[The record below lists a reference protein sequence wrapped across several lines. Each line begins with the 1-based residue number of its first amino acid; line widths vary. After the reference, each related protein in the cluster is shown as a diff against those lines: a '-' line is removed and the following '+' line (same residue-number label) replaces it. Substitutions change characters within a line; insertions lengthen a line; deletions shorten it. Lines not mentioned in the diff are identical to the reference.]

1 MITSLNVVILQHI
14 DITLDTVLQIKIIA
28 PHTSKSDAG
37 VKIERTFIVL
47 LKNRIRRD
55 NIGLHHF

>member
-1 MITSLNVVILQHI
+1 MITSLNVVIFQHI
-14 DITLDTVLQIKIIA
+14 DITLDTVLQIIA

-47 LKNRIRRD
+47 
-55 NIGLHHF
+55 